1 MKQKLHLKEIL
12 QIRDQDYTEEWEKYN
27 DDKERLDEE
36 NKEDKN
42 TKKTD

>member
-27 DDKERLDEE
+27 DDKERLDGE